1 MGPDPASERVCRF
14 TVAEDRAGLRLD
26 LFLAGLLPD
35 QSRSSIQRLVKDGR
49 VELGS
54 GREARA
60 NTPMRTGNEVI
71 VRIPPPAP
79 ATLEAEAI
87 PLLIVYEDTDLVV
100 VNKPA
105 GMVVHPG
112 AGHASGTLVN
122 ALLHHVE
129 DLSGIGG
136 EERPGIVHRLDRGTS
151 GLLVVAKH
159 DGPHRALAEQ
169 FQAREVE
176 KRYFALAWGDVR
188 AGRRIDVR
196 VGRDPAHR
204 QKMSTRS
211 PRGRTAVT
219 RVLGAE
225 DLGGVSLLHL
235 GIDTGRTHQIRVHL
249 SAIGHPVV
257 GDPVYGG
264 VRNHMAA
271 HLRPVTRLQR
281 PFLHAAHLV
290 FAHPSDGRR
299 MEFDAPLPE
308 DLQIVL
314 DDLRAE
320 LERRG

>member
-1 MGPDPASERVCRF
+1 MTEDQDRVHRL
-14 TVAEDRAGLRLD
+14 VVSEDRAGLRLD

-35 QSRSSIQRLVKDGR
+35 QSRSAIQRLVKEGH
-49 VELGS
+49 VTLPA

-60 NTPMRTGNEVI
+60 NTAVRAGEEI
-71 VRIPPPAP
+71 VVAIPPPAP
-79 ATLEAEAI
+79 SSVQPEAI
-87 PLLIVYEDTDLVV
+87 PLVILYEDPDVAV

-112 AGHASGTLVN
+112 AGHPSGTLVN

-129 DLSGIGG
+129 DLSGVGG

-159 DGPHRALAEQ
+159 DAAHRALAAQ
-169 FQAREVE
+169 FEAREVE
-176 KRYFALAWGDVR
+176 KQYFAMAWGEVHG
-188 AGRRIDVR
+188 GRRIDVP

-211 PRGRTAVT
+211 PRGRHAMT
-219 RVLGAE
+219 RVLAAE
-225 DLGGVSLLHL
+225 DLLGASLLHL
-235 GIDTGRTHQIRVHL
+235 AIDTGRTHQIRVHL

-264 VRNHMAA
+264 VRKHMAA

-299 MEFDAPLPE
+299 MEFDAPLPD
-308 DLQIVL
+308 DLQSVV
-314 DDLRAE
+314 DDVRAA
-320 LERRG
+320 LERRP